1 MGLWN
6 RIVQKLSRQSFKM
19 VQERGNGFYA
29 WNGSLYHSDVV
40 RACIRPKTKAIGKAV
55 AKHMLDIWG
64 TLLGFLIT
72 AVSLFLTIGDGK
84 YMNTLKSSG
93 HFATVLYSYI
103 ICCIHLFVAVVFA
116 LIIVFL
122 KVWNMTVFILL
133 CATVIDTLIIV
144 AICLFFLFFIV
155 INTNK

>member
-1 MGLWN
+1 M
-6 RIVQKLSRQSFKM
+6 
-19 VQERGNGFYA
+19 
-29 WNGSLYHSDVV
+29 
-40 RACIRPKTKAIGKAV
+40 TKAIRRDRIFIFLIPIVV
-55 AKHMLDIWG
+55 AIVFFFILKGTINKYNIEVNTVDGLDDCKLMLDIWG

-116 LIIVFL
+116 LIIAFL

>member
-1 MGLWN
+1 M
-6 RIVQKLSRQSFKM
+6 
-19 VQERGNGFYA
+19 
-29 WNGSLYHSDVV
+29 
-40 RACIRPKTKAIGKAV
+40 TKAIRKDRIFIFLFPIIVAVISFFIFRFLFGKYNIEISATEGLDDC
-55 AKHMLDIWG
+55 KLMLDIWG

-72 AVSLFLTIGDGK
+72 AVSLFLTIGDGQ

-93 HFATVLYSYI
+93 HFSTVLVSYV

-116 LIIVFL
+116 LVVVFI
-122 KVWNMTVFILL
+122 KIWSMTVFTIL